1 MCILFSPMMGKAW
14 QSNYLEDFSN
24 WLCLSYKNEP
34 FSVFEAITESFR
46 SKTHTLSLMV
56 LISFAVT
63 IQYSLKLLSLYPWD
77 RNPGRGAARVDRL
90 QSGPRGRSH
99 ISRKGVVVMVRAE
112 GQSVKSKTGQT
123 YRPGHCCLLGK
134 ITLHILAHLFHPPH
148 ISTSALSHFS

>member
-1 MCILFSPMMGKAW
+1 MMGKAW
-14 QSNYLEDFSN
+14 QSNYLADFSN

-34 FSVFEAITESFR
+34 FSVFEAITESFRRRVRRIR

-90 QSGPRGRSH
+90 QSGLPCRSQ
-99 ISRKGVVVMVRAE
+99 ISRKGVAVMAHTG
-112 GQSVKSKTGQT
+112 GQSVKSKAGQT
-123 YRPGHCCLLGK
+123 YRPGHCCMLGK
-134 ITLHILAHLFHPPH
+134 IILHILSHWSHPPH
-148 ISTSALSHFS
+148 ISTSIPPHCS

>member
-1 MCILFSPMMGKAW
+1 MMGKAW

-24 WLCLSYKNEP
+24 WLCLSYKNEQ
-34 FSVFEAITESFR
+34 FSVFEAITESFRRRVRRIR